1 MKPVRITKTTISK
14 EDKEYLDIYMSAI
27 KMYEPLSVDREAELA
42 RRIHTGDRAA
52 KDELVN
58 ANLRFVVSVAKQY
71 LNRGLDLPD
80 LISEGN
86 IGLIKAAEAFDET
99 LGFKFISYAGW
110 WIRESILQALAKDGR
125 TIRLPK
131 DQVKLIGRIN
141 KTISEFENKH
151 GRTPTD
157 SEIAEILDVV
167 DDDVITAI
175 NASARIES
183 LDAQQSEDDD
193 RNYLETHEVPG
204 TESADAKLNAE
215 AARSE
220 LRSLLL
226 DLNPEEQ
233 YIIGHSLGFGYEQ
246 MTLIELSEDLGKDT
260 SIIRRIRNKA
270 RRHLEQRTKSEELR
284 NWLQNFR
291 WKDR

>member
-1 MKPVRITKTTISK
+1 MKPVRITKNIISR
-14 EDKEYLDIYMSAI
+14 EDQEYLDSYMSAFR
-27 KMYEPLSVDREAELA
+27 MYKPLSVEREAELA

-52 KDELVN
+52 KDELVY
-58 ANLRFVVSVAKQY
+58 ANQRFMVSVAKKY

-80 LISEGN
+80 LIGAGN
-86 IGLIKAAEAFDET
+86 LGLIKAAEEFDET
-99 LGFKFISYAGW
+99 LGFKFVSYAGW
-110 WIRESILQALAKDGR
+110 WIRERILQELARDGHVVHV
-125 TIRLPK
+125 PK

-141 KTISEFENKH
+141 KAISEFENKH
-151 GRTPTD
+151 GRTPSE
-157 SEIAEILDVV
+157 SEIAEILDIA
-167 DDDVITAI
+167 DEDVITAI
-175 NASARIES
+175 NASTRIES

-193 RNYLETHEVPG
+193 RPYLETHEIASS
-204 TESADAKLNAE
+204 ESADSGLKAE
-215 AARSE
+215 DARSE

-233 YIIGHSLGFGYEQ
+233 YIIGHSLGFGYNE
-246 MTLIELSEDLGKDT
+246 MTLIELSEDLGKDV